1 MNPLVSIIVPVYKV
15 EEYLDECVGSIVNQS
30 YQDFEMILIDD
41 GSPDNCPDM
50 CDAWAQKDARIKVI
64 HKQNG
69 GVSSARNE
77 GLKIA
82 SGEWVWFIDSD
93 DTIEENAL
101 ALLSEKFSQKPDL
114 IIYNKEKNEVYQK
127 DSRFF
132 DEYYFKYRFGFET
145 WNKLYKLN
153 IIRDND
159 LWFDTEEKIGED
171 LLFNIQYYKYAQNYM
186 FTDLKLYN
194 YTVREDS
201 AMGEKDPGRL
211 EKQLSVYS
219 KIYAFYKNDLDK
231 KILAQLFIMHLI
243 SGINQSNKAGLQSE
257 EKIHII
263 QNSFSRYAFDKQ
275 IFKQAIGRFLKSEQS
290 SFLGRVKIKVFF
302 YLIKTNPKL
311 AMRFV

>member
-132 DEYYFKYRFGFET
+132 DEYYFKYRFGFEP

-201 AMGEKDPGRL
+201 AMGEKDPERL

-219 KIYAFYKNDLDK
+219 KIYAFYKNDLNER
-231 KILAQLFIMHLI
+231 ILVQLFIMHLI
-243 SGINQSNKAGLQSE
+243 SGINQSKKADLRKRETYSLVQSQLDKYNF
-257 EKIHII
+257 EKK
-263 QNSFSRYAFDKQ
+263 AFQ
-275 IFKQAIGRFLKSEQS
+275 TAVENFLKCENASAA
-290 SFLGRVKIKVFF
+290 GRIRTKAFFALLFKNIKAAFAV
-302 YLIKTNPKL
+302 I
-311 AMRFV
+311 